1 MTTRGAAPAGIP
13 SRGVPWQVKFGL
25 LALIW
30 GASFLFIKA
39 ALGLLQPLQ
48 VGAGR
53 IVLGAATTGALAV
66 AARVRLPRSWRVWAH
81 LQVTSVLLCTLPFL
95 LFPLGEERVSSAL
108 AGIGNAITPVA
119 TVLATAA
126 LVPHETFSRR
136 KLLAV
141 AAGFLGVVVIMAP
154 WQVTER
160 PDLLGFGATLVAG
173 SCYGLGWTYIKR
185 FLGDADLGGLALP
198 AAQLLSA
205 AVQITLVTV
214 IWWALQRDQLAA
226 PWSPRPDAPA
236 LAPGPAHASVL
247 ALLAL
252 AALGVLGT
260 GVAYALQFDV
270 FREVGQQVSS
280 TVTYLI
286 PVVAVL
292 LGVLV
297 LGERLTWAE
306 VAGFAIVLGSAIVI
320 GLPEPRRHVRS

>member
-1 MTTRGAAPAGIP
+1 
-13 SRGVPWQVKFGL
+13 VPWQVKFML

-53 IVLGAATTGALAV
+53 ILLGAATTGALAA
-66 AARVRLPRSWRVWAH
+66 AARARMPRSWRVWAH
-81 LQVTSVLLCTLPFL
+81 LQVTSLLLCTLPFL
-95 LFPLGEERVSSAL
+95 LFPVGEERVSSAL

-126 LVPHETFSRR
+126 LLPHETFSRR

-141 AAGFLGVVVIMAP
+141 AGGFVGVVVIMAP
-154 WQVTER
+154 WRVTER
-160 PDLLGFGATLVAG
+160 PDLWGFGATLVAG
-173 SCYGLGWTYIKR
+173 CCYGLGWTYIKR
-185 FLGDADLGGLALP
+185 FLRPEDLPGLALP

-205 AVQITLVTV
+205 AGQITLVTV
-214 IWWALQRDQLAA
+214 GWWALQRDSLSA
-226 PWSPRPDAPA
+226 PWSPRPDAA
-236 LAPGPAHASVL
+236 TPGM

-252 AALGVLGT
+252 LALGVLGT
-260 GVAYALQFDV
+260 GLAYALQFDV
-270 FREVGQQVSS
+270 FRAVGQQVSS

-297 LGERLTWAE
+297 LGEHLTATE
-306 VAGFAIVLGSAIVI
+306 VIGFVIVLASAIVI
-320 GLPEPRRHVRS
+320 GLPEPSRRVPS

>member
-1 MTTRGAAPAGIP
+1 M
-13 SRGVPWQVKFGL
+13 PWQVKFGL

-39 ALGLLQPLQ
+39 ALELLQPLQ

-95 LFPLGEERVSSAL
+95 LFPLGEERVTSAL

-126 LVPHETFSRR
+126 LVPQETFSRR

-141 AAGFLGVVVIMAP
+141 AAGFVGVVVIMAP

-160 PDLLGFGATLVAG
+160 PDLVGFGATLVAG

-185 FLGDADLGGLALP
+185 FLGHADLGGLALP

-214 IWWALQRDQLAA
+214 VWWALQRDHLAA
-226 PWSPRPDAPA
+226 PWTPRPDAPA
-236 LAPGPAHASVL
+236 AAQASAL

-260 GVAYALQFDV
+260 GLAYALQFDV

-306 VAGFAIVLGSAIVI
+306 IAGFVIVLGSAVVI
-320 GLPEPRRHVRS
+320 GLPEPRSHIRS